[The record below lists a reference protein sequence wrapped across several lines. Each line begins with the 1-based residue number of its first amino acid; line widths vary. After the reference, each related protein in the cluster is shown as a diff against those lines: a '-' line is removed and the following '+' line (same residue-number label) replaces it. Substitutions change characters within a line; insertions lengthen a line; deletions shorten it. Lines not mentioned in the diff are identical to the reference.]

1 MKYKS
6 LKSLTQTDFGYFLAG
21 LIDADGYIRKGE
33 LAFTLNDLDKAMGRS
48 LMAIFGGRM
57 RPYKTRNG
65 FNYELNDS
73 LMLKVIA
80 DLIRHKLVLNH
91 RRQQYRTWA
100 PTLNVAKTCTF

>member
-1 MKYKS
+1 
-6 LKSLTQTDFGYFLAG
+6 
-21 LIDADGYIRKGE
+21 
-33 LAFTLNDLDKAMGRS
+33 
-48 LMAIFGGRM
+48 MAIFGGRM

-91 RRQQYRTWA
+91 RRKQFNRTWA
-100 PTLNVAKTCTF
+100 PTLNVAQTKPARFVLRQTSWLSGFTFGDGSLQIKVVLL